1 MRGAKALRAS
11 PASAVSVP
19 ATGPADPLGPWSALL
34 EALPAAAWLVA
45 AADGRVLLANR
56 EAAKLLGRSAEALV
70 GSPARSLLQTPE
82 DLAFW
87 DEVAAGSADEGA
99 SLDSET
105 SLQAPDGAQ
114 RHLRRQVRWL
124 PVAPGCSER
133 WLLVSV
139 VDRTPEHD
147 AESAHESVVAELRA
161 TLESTADG
169 ILVTDLAGRVRSFN
183 RRFAQLWGIPE
194 TLLESGDACG
204 VHDWMRRSV
213 EDPDAWQQRWAA
225 TQEAVLLARHDP
237 VRLHSGQVLDCVS
250 RPLWLRGRPAGRV
263 YSFRDLTRQL
273 AAESRILELTDTDT
287 LTGLPNRRSLR
298 QRVSAAAQRS
308 RRNGASFAL
317 LLIDLDRFRQ
327 INDSLGHE
335 VGDQALKT
343 VAQRIQG
350 SIRQDDEIAR
360 IGGDQFAVLLH
371 DAGADTAETTAR
383 RVLHLVAQPCHL
395 DGAPFTLTCSIGV
408 SLCPQHGRTLDELV
422 SHAEMAMRAVKD
434 AGRANYRFHQVQP
447 AADRRSFM
455 RLDHAMRQ
463 ALVSNRFRLAYQPQV
478 DLLSGRVVGAE
489 ALIRWRDPELGDVS
503 PAQFIPVAEETGFI
517 IAIGDWVLSQATRQ
531 AALWHERGMGL
542 PIAVNVSALQFQ
554 QAGFVDRVAS
564 VLAVSGLPPDLL
576 ELELTESILVRD
588 ADETLH
594 RLHALDRLGLKLAI
608 DDFGTGYS
616 SLAYLKRFPIEKLK
630 IDRSFVRG
638 LPADDSDAGIVR
650 AILQMA
656 RALGM
661 KVIAEGVETEAQRS
675 FLLAEGCQQ
684 FQGYL
689 YSPPID
695 PLSFESRI
703 LASRAP
709 QA

>member
-105 SLQAPDGAQ
+105 TLQAPDGAQ

-250 RPLWLRGRPAGRV
+250 RPLWQRGRPAGPRV
-263 YSFRDLTRQL
+263 QL
-273 AAESRILELTDTDT
+273 SRPDPPAGRGEPHPRADRHRHADRPAQPAQPAPARLD
-287 LTGLPNRRSLR
+287 
-298 QRVSAAAQRS
+298 AAAQRS

-335 VGDQALKT
+335 VGDQVLKT

-350 SIRQDDEIAR
+350 CMRQDDEIAR
-360 IGGDQFAVLLH
+360 MGGDQFAVLLH
-371 DAGADTAETTAR
+371 DADA
-383 RVLHLVAQPCHL
+383 
-395 DGAPFTLTCSIGV
+395 AP
-408 SLCPQHGRTLDELV
+408 PRPP
-422 SHAEMAMRAVKD
+422 
-434 AGRANYRFHQVQP
+434 P
-447 AADRRSFM
+447 AACST
-455 RLDHAMRQ
+455 
-463 ALVSNRFRLAYQPQV
+463 SWP
-478 DLLSGRVVGAE
+478 
-489 ALIRWRDPELGDVS
+489 S
-503 PAQFIPVAEETGFI
+503 PAI
-517 IAIGDWVLSQATRQ
+517 
-531 AALWHERGMGL
+531 
-542 PIAVNVSALQFQ
+542 
-554 QAGFVDRVAS
+554 
-564 VLAVSGLPPDLL
+564 
-576 ELELTESILVRD
+576 
-588 ADETLH
+588 
-594 RLHALDRLGLKLAI
+594 
-608 DDFGTGYS
+608 
-616 SLAYLKRFPIEKLK
+616 
-630 IDRSFVRG
+630 
-638 LPADDSDAGIVR
+638 
-650 AILQMA
+650 
-656 RALGM
+656 
-661 KVIAEGVETEAQRS
+661 
-675 FLLAEGCQQ
+675 
-684 FQGYL
+684 
-689 YSPPID
+689 
-695 PLSFESRI
+695 
-703 LASRAP
+703 
-709 QA
+709 